1 MTKAFEPPPITDFA
15 ALEGTEELRET
26 LRQVQADVG
35 RICGDKGIAEE
46 RTIEL
51 GGARQWIQLRG
62 HDNDAPLLLFLH
74 GGPGVIVSDIAY
86 AYQRPW
92 EDFFVVVNWDQRGF
106 GRSWGQPDEQDQL
119 AGTLNKEQLIA
130 DTVELIEYLCREFSR
145 EKILLVGQSWGS
157 VLTLEVAKRRPDL
170 LYAACAQGLA
180 ANWMGSAE
188 ACRQKHIDLAR
199 QRGDEEEVA
208 RLEAVGPP
216 PVEEGPDEI
225 LKWPMKLAVG
235 IPDPHSWRNIQGYGD
250 GWQRRIDG
258 LRFISPHYSKDDYAA
273 LRQVEMNSP
282 MVMRQRMEEI
292 MRTILLWDAE
302 ADVGTEFSVP
312 VVAMMGAFDLQTPIE
327 PARQY
332 FKKVSAPWKHWIEF
346 PEAAH
351 ALNIEQ
357 PGLAV
362 VSLVNFLLPATRNE
376 IPTGV
381 EQRA

>member
-1 MTKAFEPPPITDFA
+1 MTKAIEIPVITDFT
-15 ALEGTEELRET
+15 ALESPDELRET
-26 LRQVQADVG
+26 LRQVQVDVG
-35 RICGDKGIAEE
+35 RICGAKGIAEE
-46 RTIEL
+46 RLVNI
-51 GGARQWIQLRG
+51 GGVDQWIQLRG
-62 HDNDAPLLLFLH
+62 HDKDAPLLLFLH

-106 GRSWGQPDEQDQL
+106 GRSWGQPEEQEQLLATLSKDQL
-119 AGTLNKEQLIA
+119 IE
-130 DTVELIEYLCREFSR
+130 DTIELIEYLCSQFSR
-145 EKILLVGQSWGS
+145 QKVLLVGQSWGS

-170 LYAACAQGLA
+170 LFAACAQGLA

-199 QRGDEEEVA
+199 QRGDQEEVA

-216 PVEEGPDEI
+216 PVDEGPDEI
-225 LKWPMKLAVG
+225 LKWPIQLAVG
-235 IPDPHSWRNIQGYGD
+235 VPDPHSWRNIHGPGD

-258 LRFISPHYSKDDYAA
+258 LRFISPHYSKEDYSA
-273 LRQVEMNSP
+273 LRQVEMDNP
-282 MVMRQRMEEI
+282 MVMRQRMEA
-292 MRTILLWDAE
+292 MMCSILLWDAE
-302 ADVGTEFSVP
+302 TDVGTEFSVP
-312 VVAMMGAFDLQTPIE
+312 VVVMMGAFDLQTPIE

-332 FKKVSAPWKHWIEF
+332 YEKIKAPWKQWIEF

-362 VSLVNFLLPATRNE
+362 VSLVNSLLPTTRNE
-376 IPTGV
+376 MPPGV
-381 EQRA
+381 DR